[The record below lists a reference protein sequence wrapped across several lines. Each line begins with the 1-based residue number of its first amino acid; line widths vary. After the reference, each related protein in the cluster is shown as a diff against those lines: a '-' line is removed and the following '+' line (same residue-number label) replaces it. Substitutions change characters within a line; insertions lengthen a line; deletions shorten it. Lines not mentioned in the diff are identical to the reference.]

1 MAEAKFAN
9 KHQKRDRDAERRIQA
24 QRERDQRKR
33 TAKQQKTTVPP
44 EK

>member
-9 KHQKRDRDAERRIQA
+9 KHQKRDRDTERRIQA
-24 QRERDQRKR
+24 QRERDERKR
-33 TAKQQKTTVPP
+33 AAKQQKTTVPP